1 MPGTGK
7 LHPSDAEADAL
18 VTIRFNKRR
27 WLMLLG
33 TLGPGILAASAG
45 NDAGGIATYATA
57 GARYGYAMLWALLL
71 ITVALAMIQ
80 EMATRMGAVTGKGL
94 SSLIRERFGLRA
106 TVFAMGCLL
115 VANVATT
122 LADFAGVAA
131 AAELF
136 GVPRWLAVPV
146 AAGGLWWLVAKG
158 SFARV
163 ERTFMLLAFVFLSY
177 VAAAFLARPDWSRV
191 LHDAVVP
198 NWPSVPAA
206 TAMRDHLQG
215 YLLVLIATIGTTIT
229 PWMQFFLQASVVDK
243 GVTIRQYG
251 FARFD
256 AFFGALTADLVSFFI
271 IVATAAALFY
281 PAMQPHA
288 LADAASAAS
297 ALVPVAGRHAGLL
310 FGVGLLGASLLA
322 ASVVPLATA
331 YAVCEAFGFEAGLGK
346 DFRRAP
352 VFLGLYTLLI
362 GLGALVAVI
371 PGLPLLPLMLV
382 AQDINGIL
390 LPVILVYMLRLVND
404 RRLMGVHVNGVVYNT
419 VVWGMVVVV
428 SLLTATMVVTSLW
441 PT

>member
-7 LHPSDAEADAL
+7 LHASEAEADAL

-27 WLMLLG
+27 WLLLLG
-33 TLGPGILAASAG
+33 TLGPGILASSAG

-57 GARYGYAMLWALLL
+57 GARYGYGLLWALLL

-136 GVPRWLAVPV
+136 GVPRWVAVPL
-146 AAGGLWWLVAKG
+146 AGVGLWWLVARG

-163 ERTFMLLAFVFLSY
+163 ERTFMALALVFLTY
-177 VAAAFLARPDWSRV
+177 VAAAFLARPDWTEV
-191 LHDAVVP
+191 LRSLVVP
-198 NWPSVPAA
+198 RVPATPPGLA
-206 TAMRDHLQG
+206 FRDHLQG

-229 PWMQFFLQASVVDK
+229 PWMQFFLQATVVDK

-256 AFFGALTADLVSFFI
+256 AFFGAFTADLVSFFI
-271 IVATAAALFY
+271 IVATASALFY
-281 PAMQPHA
+281 PEMLPHP
-288 LADAASAAS
+288 LEDAAAAAS
-297 ALVPVAGRHAGLL
+297 ALVPVAGPHAGWL
-310 FGVGLLGASLLA
+310 FGAGLLGASLLA

-362 GLGALVAVI
+362 GVGACVAMW
-371 PGLPLLPLMLV
+371 PGLPLLAVMLV

-390 LPVILVYMLRLVND
+390 LPVILVYMLGLVND
-404 RRLMGVHVNGVVYNT
+404 RRLMGPHVNGVVYNA
-419 VVWGMVVVV
+419 VVWGMVILV
-428 SLLTATMVVTSLW
+428 SLLTATMVVTSFW
-441 PT
+441 PV